1 MVFVRHALPGERV
14 RAVVTE
20 DGGGAF
26 CRADAIAVLDPAPG
40 RVEPPC
46 PWARAGGCGGCDWQ
60 HADGPTQRAL
70 KTAVLREQLQRLAG
84 VERDVTVEE
93 LPGGLLGW
101 RHRVRLAIDDDG
113 RAGLRAHRSHD
124 VLPIADCPL
133 VPSGELPPVLEQ
145 RFPARDEVEVAI
157 DADGVRHLHPVG
169 SRVRGPAVAQRAA
182 GREWHLSAGTFWQV
196 HPALAPTLVEVV
208 GEWAQAPKAGL
219 AWDLYGGVGLF
230 AAVLAEQVG
239 PDGEVRVVESA
250 RQAAADG
257 RAALAH
263 LEQVHWTVGRVEH
276 VLASLPGRPDVVVAD
291 PPRRGLGRATVAALC
306 DRAPGRVVHV
316 ACDPAALARD
326 VALFAAQGYDLA
338 AAARVRR
345 IPDDPPHGVRGP
357 LPTLTPR
364 ALTRESARLPPRVG
378 TFAAASR
385 HVRLLP
391 RVEVPWT
398 PTLTPWPLR
407 GGRGSTTCT
416 SSRSRCR
423 TSRWCADPRTTRS
436 TKWAASRSSSSAIAR
451 PDAVDPETG
460 ERYSDVIVFWVAA
473 EEDKIALVQDESSP
487 FFTTPHFN
495 GHLSVLLRGSRIGE
509 LSRDELA
516 EVVQDAWLARAS
528 KRRAADWLSSHREA
542 LA

>member
-1 MVFVRHALPGERV
+1 VTAAVPADTLDWTDRVLDLDVGAVAHGGHCVARVRVDDGRERVVFVRHALPGERV

-169 SRVRGPAVAQRAA
+169 SRVCGPAVAQRAA

-257 RAALAH
+257 RTALAH
-263 LEQVHWTVGRVEH
+263 LDQVHWTVGRVEH

-338 AAARVRR
+338 A
-345 IPDDPPHGVRGP
+345 
-357 LPTLTPR
+357 LR
-364 ALTRESARLPPRVG
+364 A
-378 TFAAASR
+378 F
-385 HVRLLP
+385 
-391 RVEVPWT
+391 
-398 PTLTPWPLR
+398 
-407 GGRGSTTCT
+407 
-416 SSRSRCR
+416 
-423 TSRWCADPRTTRS
+423 
-436 TKWAASRSSSSAIAR
+436 
-451 PDAVDPETG
+451 DAFPMTHHMEC
-460 ERYSDVIVFWVAA
+460 VA
-473 EEDKIALVQDESSP
+473 LFQ
-487 FFTTPHFN
+487 
-495 GHLSVLLRGSRIGE
+495 R
-509 LSRDELA
+509 
-516 EVVQDAWLARAS
+516 
-528 KRRAADWLSSHREA
+528 
-542 LA
+542 